1 MVQGSAKFKRR
12 MRVEIPRRI
21 RAEVEKTLEKAAAE
35 VVREMELF
43 NPSPGDIRIDWTWG
57 AAPDGAETIGS
68 VAESADDDV
77 RITIYATGPLLPDAR
92 VPISLAKIFEF
103 GSRARRQRSTGRFTG
118 TMPASPYFYPVWRAN
133 RRRVRARVT
142 RAVRRAFRNS

>member
-12 MRVEIPRRI
+12 MRVEIPRRV
-21 RAEVEKTLEKAAAE
+21 RAEVETTLEKAATE
-35 VVREMELF
+35 VVREMQLF
-43 NPSPGDIRIDWTWG
+43 NPLPGTIRIGWTWG
-57 AAPDGAETIGS
+57 AAPEGAVTVGS
-68 VAESADDDV
+68 VAENESSDV

-103 GSRARRQRSTGRFTG
+103 GSRARRQHSTGRFTG

>member
-12 MRVEIPRRI
+12 MLVEIPRRV
-21 RAEVEKTLEKAAAE
+21 RTEVERTLEKAAAE
-35 VVREMELF
+35 VVREMQLF
-43 NPSPGDIRIDWTWG
+43 NPAPGDIRIDWTWG
-57 AAPDGAETIGS
+57 AAPDGAVTVGS
-68 VAESADDDV
+68 VAESENSDV

-133 RRRVRARVT
+133 RRRVRSRIT